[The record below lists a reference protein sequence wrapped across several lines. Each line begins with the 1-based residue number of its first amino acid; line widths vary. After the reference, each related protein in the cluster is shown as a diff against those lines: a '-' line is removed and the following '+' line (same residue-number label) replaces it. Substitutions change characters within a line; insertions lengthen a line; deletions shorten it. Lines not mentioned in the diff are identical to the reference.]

1 MTSSNLGHTNAQVT
15 STKTG
20 IKKVG
25 AVSLAGSII
34 FGLMAFSGISPA
46 SAAEPTVPLGTAE
59 GYSVLAGSTVTNT
72 GPSVLA
78 QSLGLTPGSA
88 VTGFPPGIING
99 SMEIANGPALQAQT
113 DLTTAYNSAA
123 GRSVTATVGAD
134 LVGTT
139 LPGGVYKSATGPLS
153 LTGTLTLDGQNDPN
167 SVFIFQ
173 SDSTLI
179 TGSASRI
186 NLINGAQACN
196 VFWQVGSSAT
206 LGTGSSFVGTV
217 MALTS
222 VTAQTAAT
230 IEGRVMARN
239 GAVTLDNNVITAP
252 GCDMTVPTATPSP
265 SATTPVVIPT
275 VTTPVGV
282 PTVTVP
288 ADTPT
293 STSTNSV
300 TPPTDT
306 ATMTATGT
314 STTNAP
320 RGGPT
325 TPGMTTTETETTVP
339 VTPEDTSTPLANTG
353 ANSLTSPFAA
363 TGLILLLTSFVF
375 LFLGRN
381 RQSRQH

>member
-1 MTSSNLGHTNAQVT
+1 MTSSNLGHTNAHFT
-15 STKTG
+15 SNKTG

-25 AVSLAGSII
+25 IASVSGSII

-46 SAAEPTVPLGTAE
+46 LAAEPTVSLGTAE

-78 QSLGLTPGSA
+78 QNLGLTPGSA

-99 SMEIANGPALQAQT
+99 TMEVANGPALQAQS
-113 DLTTAYNSAA
+113 DLTTAYDSAA

-139 LPGGVYKSATGPLS
+139 LPGGVYKSDTGPLA

-179 TGSASRI
+179 TGSASSI

-239 GAVTLDNNVITAP
+239 GAVTLDSNVITAP
-252 GCDMTVPTATPSP
+252 GCDMTIPVTVTPSPVVTPPAITPPVVAVPVTPPTSTDTGTGTSTDAGTPTATPNM
-265 SATTPVVIPT
+265 PV
-275 VTTPVGV
+275 
-282 PTVTVP
+282 
-288 ADTPT
+288 
-293 STSTNSV
+293 
-300 TPPTDT
+300 
-306 ATMTATGT
+306 TGT
-314 STTNAP
+314 PSITTSVDVP
-320 RGGPT
+320 V
-325 TPGMTTTETETTVP
+325 TPGMTTTETETGLPT
-339 VTPEDTSTPLANTG
+339 TPEETSTPLANTG
-353 ANSLTSPFAA
+353 VTSA
-363 TGLILLLTSFVF
+363 TPAFGVTGFILLLAGFGL

-381 RQSRQH
+381 RQTRQN

>member
-1 MTSSNLGHTNAQVT
+1 MTGPNLGHMNARGTMQ
-15 STKTG
+15 KTG

-25 AVSLAGSII
+25 VVSLAGSVV

-46 SAAEPTVPLGTAE
+46 LAAEPTVPLGTAE

-78 QSLGLTPGSA
+78 QNLGLTPGSA
-88 VTGFPPGIING
+88 VTGFPPGLVNG
-99 SMEIANGPALQAQT
+99 TMEVANGPATQAQS

-123 GRSVTATVGAD
+123 GRSVNAIVGAD

-139 LPGGVYKSATGPLS
+139 LPGGVYKSATGALS

-186 NLINGAQACN
+186 NLINDAQACN

-222 VTAQTAAT
+222 VTAQTNAT

-239 GAVTLDNNVITAP
+239 GAVTLDSNLISAP
-252 GCDMTVPTATPSP
+252 GCNISVPTVSASPSASATAAPVVSPSP
-265 SATTPVVIPT
+265 SPVVVVP
-275 VTTPVGV
+275 V
-282 PTVTVP
+282 PTSTPSAAATVP
-288 ADTPT
+288 AATVGTP
-293 STSTNSV
+293 S
-300 TPPTDT
+300 
-306 ATMTATGT
+306 TGT
-314 STTNAP
+314 SSVSVP
-320 RGGPT
+320 VV
-325 TPGMTTTETETTVP
+325 PGMTTSATTG
-339 VTPEDTSTPLANTG
+339 TGISSTPQSDTNNLANTG
-353 ANSLTSPFAA
+353 ASSMTPAFAA
-363 TGLILLLTSFVF
+363 TGLLLMVAGFVL
-375 LFLGRN
+375 LFIGRN
-381 RQSRQH
+381 RQSRQN